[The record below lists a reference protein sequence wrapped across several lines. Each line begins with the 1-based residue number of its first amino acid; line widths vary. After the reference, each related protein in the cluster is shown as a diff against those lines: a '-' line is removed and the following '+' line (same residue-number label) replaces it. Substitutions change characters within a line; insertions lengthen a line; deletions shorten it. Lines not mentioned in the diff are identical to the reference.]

1 MRYEIFWLANA
12 KVKLNKIYKFILDN
26 WNIRIADEFINKL
39 KYKLQILSYFPH
51 IGQKS
56 QKKKDVR
63 RYIISEQ
70 VSLFYKIEKKKI
82 IILTLFD
89 TRQNPDKLKY

>member
-1 MRYEIFWLANA
+1 MKYEIYWVNNA
-12 KVKLNKIYKFILDN
+12 KDKLRNIYNFITKSWDKK
-26 WNIRIADEFINKL
+26 IADEFIDKL
-39 KYKLQILSYFPH
+39 NYKLNLLSYFPN

-56 QKKKDVR
+56 LKKKHLR

-70 VSLFYKIEKKKI
+70 ISLFYKIDKKKI

-89 TRQNPDKLKY
+89 NRQDPKKLKY

>member
-1 MRYEIFWLANA
+1 MKYEIFWLDNA
-12 KVKLNKIYKFILDN
+12 KEKLSIIYEFIIAN
-26 WNIRIADEFINKL
+26 WNIKIADEFIDKL
-39 KYKLQILSYFPH
+39 KFKLQLLSYFPH

-70 VSLFYKIEKKKI
+70 VSLFYKIDKKKI

>member
-1 MRYEIFWLANA
+1 MKYEIFWLDNA
-12 KVKLNKIYKFILDN
+12 KEKLSIIYEFIIAN
-26 WNIRIADEFINKL
+26 WNIKIADEFIDKL
-39 KYKLQILSYFPH
+39 KFKLQLLSYFPH

-56 QKKKDVR
+56 KKKKDVR

-70 VSLFYKIEKKKI
+70 VSLFYKIVDKRI

>member
-12 KVKLNKIYKFILDN
+12 KEKLNNIYKFIIEN
-26 WNIRIADEFINKL
+26 WSIKIADEFIDKL

-63 RYIISEQ
+63 KYIISEQ
-70 VSLFYKIEKKKI
+70 VSLFYKIVDRKI

-89 TRQNPDKLKY
+89 TRQNPDKFKY